1 MITDPG
7 GQGTPYNGLY
17 REAPPQEG
25 GGVSRVNIGLLITA
39 SVTSLH
45 TSEIYRSTG
54 SSEVLPELVKSLDLP
69 NVRGIQFMPYGVVRV
84 TYKEPA
90 QCDAAHAGGIPFRGT
105 ALRTTP
111 VDSRS
116 RLVYVRD
123 LPLEVP
129 DDGLQ
134 VYLRAF
140 GVVHSC
146 SRQTYPGMPDVS
158 TGTRLVKVTLTKDL
172 PSFARV
178 SGYDVRFWYQG
189 QPQACPVCRSYGH
202 RVKDCPFNGLCRRC
216 RQPGHMARECPS
228 RLLPTVES
236 LSVLVNSSEVV
247 DSGDEVYFASCDEA
261 DDSPSISASEDV
273 LVSGDESV
281 LAEGSVALPPRRSV
295 LKRPAPPA
303 VPSEESSVDLRDN
316 ELSPVSQPVS
326 DSVPVVPDS
335 VPGTPESASAV
346 VVPAVIAPDPVSGK
360 PESASAAVES
370 PVPKRRKKKPRSSK
384 SAVASSPAKSA
395 SVHQSVPDQSIPVQ
409 SSPVDQSAPVESAPV
424 VSVPAKSVPVE
435 SVPAM
440 SVSVPS
446 APVESAPVESVPAKS
461 VPVSVPAKSAP
472 VKSSPLSYWEVSRR
486 SGFGRV
492 VDDGCGAQI
501 YFDFGCLSR
510 SVEIES
516 TTFEYDRFVKYV
528 HHGFGRNVGP
538 YPCKVLP
545 AGAPAKFPGQ

>member
-1 MITDPG
+1 MHFP
-7 GQGTPYNGLY
+7 
-17 REAPPQEG
+17 
-25 GGVSRVNIGLLITA
+25 
-39 SVTSLH
+39 
-45 TSEIYRSTG
+45 SEIYRSTG

-90 QCDAAHAGGIPFRGT
+90 QCDAAHAGGILFRGT

-111 VDSRS
+111 VDSRT

-129 DDGLQ
+129 DDCLQ

-228 RLLPTVES
+228 RRPSTVHHES

-247 DSGDEVYFASCDEA
+247 DSGDEVDFASCDEA
-261 DDSPSISASEDV
+261 DYSPSISASEDV

-281 LAEGSVALPPRRSV
+281 LAEGSVALPPPRSVPV

-346 VVPAVIAPDPVSGK
+346 VVPAVIASDPVSGK
-360 PESASAAVES
+360 PESASAVVES
-370 PVPKRRKKKPRSSK
+370 PAPKRRRKKPRSSK
-384 SAVASSPAKSA
+384 PAVASSPPKSA
-395 SVHQSVPDQSIPVQ
+395 SVHQSVPDQSTPVQ
-409 SSPVDQSAPVESAPV
+409 SSPVDL
-424 VSVPAKSVPVE
+424 
-435 SVPAM
+435 
-440 SVSVPS
+440 S
-446 APVESAPVESVPAKS
+446 APVESAPVESVPTKS
-461 VPVSVPAKSAP
+461 VPI
-472 VKSSPLSYWEVSRR
+472 KSSPRSYREVSRCT
-486 SGFGRV
+486 GFGRV
-492 VDDGCGAQI
+492 LDDGCGGQI
-501 YFDFGCLSR
+501 YFDFDRLSR
-510 SVEIES
+510 SIEIDS
-516 TTFEYDRFVKYV
+516 TSFEYDRFVKYV
-528 HHGFGRNVGP
+528 HHGYGKLVGP
-538 YPCKVLP
+538 PFLW
-545 AGAPAKFPGQ
+545 